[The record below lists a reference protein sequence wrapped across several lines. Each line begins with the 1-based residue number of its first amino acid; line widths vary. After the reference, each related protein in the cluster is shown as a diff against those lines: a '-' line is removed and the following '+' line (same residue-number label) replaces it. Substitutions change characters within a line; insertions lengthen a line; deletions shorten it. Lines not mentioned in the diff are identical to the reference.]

1 MSKASK
7 ENGDTPADFESS
19 LQELE
24 ALVEQLETRDL
35 SLADSLA
42 RFERGVA
49 LSRQC
54 QNMLEQARQTVT
66 LLSDP
71 DNPDSEQPIPP
82 SGNAV

>member
-7 ENGDTPADFESS
+7 ENDDAPADFESS

-24 ALVEQLETRDL
+24 ALVEQLETGDL